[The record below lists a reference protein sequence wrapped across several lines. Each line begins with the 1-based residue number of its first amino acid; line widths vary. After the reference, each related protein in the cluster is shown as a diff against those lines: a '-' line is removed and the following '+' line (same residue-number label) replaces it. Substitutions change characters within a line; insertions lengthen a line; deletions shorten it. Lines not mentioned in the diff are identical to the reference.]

1 MPFCF
6 MMKKDHFKQKLS
18 LWPQVPFK
26 DNDLDVAIIYELV
39 LRNNVHQLSE
49 VVTLSLAL
57 N

>member
-6 MMKKDHFKQKLS
+6 MMKKDHFKEKLS

-39 LRNNVHQLSE
+39 LRNNVHQLGE

>member
-1 MPFCF
+1 
-6 MMKKDHFKQKLS
+6 MMKKDHFKEKLS

-26 DNDLDVAIIYELV
+26 DNDLIYELV

-49 VVTLSLAL
+49 TVTLSLAL